1 MKFFKASIIILVITL
16 IFTKSIDILVGYF
29 LLSKEQR
36 NEILNKNKIEVRN
49 IILKEHH
56 PNQNTLLSA
65 PEKYTKKINKLHNKI
80 FRFRTDDNGYII
92 GPKHDSNSENV
103 DFIFFGGST
112 TECIFVEEN
121 KRFPYLLTKILQ
133 RSDGTLINSL
143 NAGVS
148 GNHSMHSL
156 LNLLGKGIIEKPKFV
171 ILMHAANDMGTLLN
185 TSSYWNAPF
194 KKKIIRTTENLTFKS
209 YLKGLIFET
218 SKIIKNI
225 FLPNFWIFSRDSIFN
240 FLRSEE
246 DDFVNFRKNQI
257 TFENLENILNSDF
270 RSALTSF
277 ILVSRSWNIEPILM
291 TQFNNYNKENLI
303 SPDSNLSSKE
313 LFDLYIYTNQIVR
326 EVAKVNNVQLID
338 LEKKIKG
345 ESLFL
350 DKIHLNSY
358 GSILVANEIAK
369 EISVTFSELY
379 KIKP

>member
-1 MKFFKASIIILVITL
+1 
-16 IFTKSIDILVGYF
+16 
-29 LLSKEQR
+29 
-36 NEILNKNKIEVRN
+36 
-49 IILKEHH
+49 
-56 PNQNTLLSA
+56 
-65 PEKYTKKINKLHNKI
+65 
-80 FRFRTDDNGYII
+80 
-92 GPKHDSNSENV
+92 
-103 DFIFFGGST
+103 
-112 TECIFVEEN
+112 
-121 KRFPYLLTKILQ
+121 
-133 RSDGTLINSL
+133 
-143 NAGVS
+143 
-148 GNHSMHSL
+148 MHSL
-156 LNLLGKGIIEKPKFV
+156 LNLLGKGIIEKPKFA

-194 KKKIIRTTENLTFKS
+194 KKKIIQTSENLTFKF
-209 YLKGLIFET
+209 YLKGLIFES

-225 FLPNFWIFSRDSIFN
+225 FLPNFWIFSRDNIFD

-257 TFENLENILNSDF
+257 TFKNLENILNSDF

-291 TQFNNYNKENLI
+291 TQFNNYNKQNFI
-303 SPDSNLSSKE
+303 SPDSNLSSEE

-326 EVAKVNNVQLID
+326 EVAKANNVHLID

-350 DKIHLNSY
+350 DKIHLNSN

-369 EISVTFSELY
+369 EISIKFPELY

>member
-1 MKFFKASIIILVITL
+1 MKFFKAFIIILITTL
-16 IFTKSIDILVGYF
+16 IFTKSTDILVGYF
-29 LLSKEQR
+29 LLSKEQK
-36 NEILNKNKIEVRN
+36 NEILNKNKVEVRN

-56 PNQNTLLSA
+56 PNQNTHLSV
-65 PEKYTKKINKLHNKI
+65 PERYTNKISELHNKI
-80 FRFRTDDNGYII
+80 FRLRTDDNGYII

-121 KRFPYLLTKILQ
+121 KRFPYLLTQILQ
-133 RSDGTLINSL
+133 RTDGTLINSL

-185 TSSYWNAPF
+185 TSSYWNAPI
-194 KKKIIRTTENLTFKS
+194 KKKIIQTSENLTFKF
-209 YLKGLIFET
+209 YLKGIIFET

-225 FLPNFWIFSRDSIFN
+225 FLPNFWIFSRDSFY
-240 FLRSEE
+240 
-246 DDFVNFRKNQI
+246 DFVNFRKNKI
-257 TFENLENILNSDF
+257 TFENLERILNSDF
-270 RSALTSF
+270 KSALTSF

-291 TQFNNYNKENLI
+291 TQFNNYNKRNLI
-303 SPDSNLSSKE
+303 SPDSSLSSEE
-313 LFDLYIYTNQIVR
+313 LFNLYIYTNQIVR
-326 EVAKVNNVQLID
+326 EVAKANNVQLID

-358 GSILVANEIAK
+358 GSVLVANEIAK
-369 EISVTFSELY
+369 EISIKFPELY
-379 KIKP
+379 KIKPQ